1 MGSCGCP
8 LALLSAPV
16 HVSLSAFSTPI
27 ANLPLV
33 LYFLFRI
40 TSRSFFPQW
49 EDSWSQL
56 VRASPMARAA
66 AEARLGP
73 VALLD
78 SMALTA
84 ISRALGLELG
94 VQVVLGA
101 RLAEEQLPA
110 Q

>member
-1 MGSCGCP
+1 
-8 LALLSAPV
+8 
-16 HVSLSAFSTPI
+16 
-27 ANLPLV
+27 
-33 LYFLFRI
+33 LYSLFRI

-49 EDSWSQL
+49 EDSWRQL
-56 VRASPMARAA
+56 VRASHMARAA
-66 AEARLGP
+66 VEARLAA

-78 SMALTA
+78 SMALTV

-101 RLAEEQLPA
+101 RLVEEELLA